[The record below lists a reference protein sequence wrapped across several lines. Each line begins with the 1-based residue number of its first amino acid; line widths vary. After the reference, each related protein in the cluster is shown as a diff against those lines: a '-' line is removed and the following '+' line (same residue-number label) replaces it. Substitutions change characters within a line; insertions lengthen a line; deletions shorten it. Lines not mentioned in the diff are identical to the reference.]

1 MEEFLWAD
9 SAAARSLY
17 PDMYSVCSP
26 VRFCCRRVANSWPL
40 MPGMSMFVMSFR
52 AIVRLNY
59 GVATRFQKLFCHFT
73 DIVFVLGKQNCFR
86 PSRDLRG
93 KVG

>member
-1 MEEFLWAD
+1 VHLFE
-9 SAAARSLY
+9 
-17 PDMYSVCSP
+17 VK
-26 VRFCCRRVANSWPL
+26 
-40 MPGMSMFVMSFR
+40 SFR

-73 DIVFVLGKQNCFR
+73 DIVFILGKQNCFR